1 MSANMLVAK
10 SETTPRIDPSASIR
24 RLTVVGYLVIFVFA
38 FGVGGWAVKT
48 KIAGAVIS
56 PGRVVVE
63 FSVKMVQHPTG
74 GVVGQLLVREGQH
87 VKANDLL
94 IRLDQ
99 TQTLAGLDIV
109 REGLEEMI
117 ARKARDE
124 AERDGLNAVA
134 FPKELTDQAKEP
146 RIARLLAE
154 EEQLFE
160 VRRAA
165 RDGEKAQY
173 DEQIEQLAQQ
183 SQGSI
188 AEIEAKTK
196 EIYWNG
202 EEMKRVRNLWSRQ
215 LVEFTRVTSL
225 SRDAARLEGERG
237 RLQSELAEIRNKT
250 AEIKLKILQI
260 DADARGEAG
269 KDLAEI
275 RAKMAEQR
283 EKQIASEDQLRRTD
297 IRAPQDGFVHQ
308 LIVHTIGGVI
318 TAGEPIMMIVP
329 DNDVLA
335 IESHVDPNEINQVH
349 FGQKVMVRFP
359 GLGQRTTPE
368 IDGSVSLVS
377 ADLNQDEKSS
387 SPYYMIRVSLT
398 DEQVRRLGNAKLVPG
413 MPVETFIET
422 PSRTVLYFL
431 LKPIN
436 DQMER
441 VFRER

>member
-1 MSANMLVAK
+1 MLTNALATN
-10 SETTPRIDPSASIR
+10 SDIARRIDPTASIK
-24 RLTVVGYLVIFVFA
+24 RLTLVGYVFVFVFA
-38 FGVGGWAVKT
+38 LGVGGWAVKT
-48 KIAGAVIS
+48 EIAGAVIS
-56 PGRVVVE
+56 PGRVIVE
-63 FSVKMVQHPTG
+63 SSVKKVQHPTG

-87 VKANDLL
+87 VKGDDLL

-109 REGLEEMI
+109 REGLEEML

-124 AERDGLNAVA
+124 AERDGSKSVD
-134 FPKELTDQAKEP
+134 FPKELTDRAKEP

-160 VRRAA
+160 ARKAA
-165 RDGEKAQY
+165 RDGQKAQY

-183 SQGSI
+183 SQGTV
-188 AEIEAKTK
+188 AEIDAKTK

-202 EEMKRVRNLWSRQ
+202 EETKRVKDLWARQ
-215 LVEFTRVTSL
+215 LVEFTRMTSL
-225 SRDAARLEGERG
+225 SREAARLEGERG

-260 DADARGEAG
+260 DVDARGEAA
-269 KDLAEI
+269 KELADI

-283 EKQIASEDQLRRTD
+283 EKQIAGEDQLRRTD
-297 IRAPQDGFVHQ
+297 IRAPQNGFVHQ
-308 LIVHTIGGVI
+308 LAVHTIGGVI
-318 TAGEPIMMIVP
+318 IAGEPLMLIVP
-329 DNDVLA
+329 DNDALA
-335 IESHVDPNEINQVH
+335 IESRVDPNEINQVH
-349 FGQKVMVRFP
+349 LGQKVMVRFP

-368 IDGSVSLVS
+368 IEGSISLVS
-377 ADLNQDEKSS
+377 ADLSQDERNGAA
-387 SPYYMIRVSLT
+387 YYMIRVALA
-398 DEQVRRLGNAKLVPG
+398 DDQVQRLGKVTLVPG

-436 DQMER
+436 DQLER